1 MVSLGPEYMMIR
13 ILFIW
18 CIKIEWFLFS
28 HFGQMVAFFKKNL
41 KTFGLMYHN
50 SA

>member
-28 HFGQMVAFFKKNL
+28 HFGQMVAFFKKKSENIW
-41 KTFGLMYHN
+41 FDV
-50 SA
+50 S